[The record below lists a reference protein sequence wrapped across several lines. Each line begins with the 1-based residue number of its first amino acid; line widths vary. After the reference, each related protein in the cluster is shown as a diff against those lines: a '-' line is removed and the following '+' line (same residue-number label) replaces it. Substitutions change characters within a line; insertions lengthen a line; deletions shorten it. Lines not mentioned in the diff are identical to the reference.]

1 MKRFKAAAQRATAFV
16 LAASM
21 MSSAVLPTV
30 FAAQPLNAENSVD
43 ELGNEDLSD
52 ETDTALDETADAAD
66 HTWGEWYDGTY
77 QEGED
82 GKIQNVK
89 IRICSD
95 CGVLQLEDGTVLT
108 PSTDEKL
115 EIDDPDEPE
124 WLMPGVNLDGN
135 YDDQI
140 APCDSVGIH
149 DGKHEFDYTG
159 ATNVKVWYSRPTCT
173 QTGSALVRC
182 IKWWHVK
189 VFNPLKWEWQESSGQ
204 CDYSE
209 THTIW
214 AYGHAWGAWTTV
226 TEATCGADGL
236 KKRVCGRDGSH
247 VETEP
252 IPATGNH
259 DWGEWTTA
267 EATCTAPGKKYR
279 TCKICQK
286 EEVDDTYAANHPATG
301 HQTGG
306 VKWTEGDN
314 SEVGWV
320 VDQPHKCVDGT
331 KTRSCDD
338 CDVTETVTVPAS
350 EEHQPSD
357 WIVTLEPTCTT
368 TGTHIKKC
376 LECGAELESE
386 TMDALGHAWD
396 EGTIDQKFP
405 CVDGTITYKCTRD
418 GCDATKTE
426 TYKAVADHSYGA
438 WYDDYEYGCK
448 TQNKSHDCLLCGH
461 KETVD
466 SGNPV
471 RKHKYTNYVMS
482 TPNRWTTVKVAVNL
496 PNWAVTALKALG
508 VKFDNENKHI
518 LISDSLPTPIVRAD
532 CEYGC
537 GEYDELNAVEYPEFA
552 AQAWAAT
559 EASKSVADT
568 ATPLIQEAL
577 GETKNAVNNAQNRE
591 EAIAAL
597 DQIYLV
603 AKQKIMDQGSVN
615 VKVDLRITGTW
626 PSNYP
631 LIGGQQW
638 TVKLYEGNI
647 NVPITEDIADGA
659 LAQLKAVIEDAKNM
673 LSNSFLSEDAIK
685 VALNK
690 VVDTVAGDSG
700 LHESVRQL
708 SFYPIYNSINKRN
721 NDTWPNQATDSTQT
735 ETAQL
740 ILRLANELVEK
751 KDDPNADAWQQ
762 FLSAIY
768 DNLIDMLIEELKK
781 DPDYG
786 KYLNNALGDELLA
799 ELRVKLREELVNDS
813 TFVDTIRGVVGDAVS
828 NAANGV
834 NHGWSDQRVLT
845 QLRED
850 LLKVQE
856 PVEQEMIKL
865 SGTIGDLVED
875 SLKEKINKLL
885 PFGSLTSWIG
895 DKVGAY
901 AKDIVADEVLGETGT
916 VRNTIEMYIKYITC
930 GEHHHATRI
939 AQEANCTNDEITEDY
954 CTKCDW
960 VFGKEKT
967 KEAWGHTPELVPG
980 TDPTETEEGLTDG
993 TKCAVCGRWIEPQQV
1008 VPALQPR
1015 TDKWL
1020 VTSAVT
1026 TENIRAAGYE
1036 NQQKL
1041 DAAINAVLTKA
1052 GFDAASSTRFFAQV
1066 NSTIGILPN
1075 DRYPEEGVAGM
1086 VKQPEATRNKNCTF
1100 YAVQVLTADSH
1111 GHNAGD
1117 VVVTPLTVTKE
1128 GISLTLCTE
1137 AVVAIAWKVNE

>member
-1 MKRFKAAAQRATAFV
+1 MRFYIPFK
-16 LAASM
+16 
-21 MSSAVLPTV
+21 
-30 FAAQPLNAENSVD
+30 
-43 ELGNEDLSD
+43 G
-52 ETDTALDETADAAD
+52 
-66 HTWGEWYDGTY
+66 
-77 QEGED
+77 
-82 GKIQNVK
+82 
-89 IRICSD
+89 
-95 CGVLQLEDGTVLT
+95 
-108 PSTDEKL
+108 
-115 EIDDPDEPE
+115 
-124 WLMPGVNLDGN
+124 
-135 YDDQI
+135 
-140 APCDSVGIH
+140 
-149 DGKHEFDYTG
+149 
-159 ATNVKVWYSRPTCT
+159 
-173 QTGSALVRC
+173 
-182 IKWWHVK
+182 
-189 VFNPLKWEWQESSGQ
+189 WQESSGQ

-209 THTIW
+209 THTINMAPHTW
-214 AYGHAWGAWTTV
+214 PSDGTVEQASPCVDGWKVWRCTVCNTELKREKIDAKPHQYGDAITIKP
-226 TEATCGADGL
+226 TCEKGGKTY
-236 KKRVCGRDGSH
+236 KKCSVCGDED
-247 VETEP
+247 VLETTDP
-252 IPATGNH
+252 L
-259 DWGEWTTA
+259 
-267 EATCTAPGKKYR
+267 
-279 TCKICQK
+279 
-286 EEVDDTYAANHPATG
+286 G
-301 HQTGG
+301 HHTDG
-306 VKWTEGDN
+306 VKWTKGDN

-331 KTRSCDD
+331 KTRECDI
-338 CDVTETVTVPAS
+338 CHEKETVKVPAS

-834 NHGWSDQRVLT
+834 NHGWSDQRVLA

-930 GEHHHATRI
+930 GEHHHAKRI

>member
-43 ELGNEDLSD
+43 ALGNEDLSD

-115 EIDDPDEPE
+115 EIDDSDEPE

-209 THTIW
+209 THTINMAPHTW
-214 AYGHAWGAWTTV
+214 PSDGTVEQASPCVDGWKVWRCTVCNTELKREKIDAKPHQYGDAITIKP
-226 TEATCGADGL
+226 TCEKGGKTY
-236 KKRVCGRDGSH
+236 KKCSVCGDED
-247 VETEP
+247 VLETTDP
-252 IPATGNH
+252 L
-259 DWGEWTTA
+259 
-267 EATCTAPGKKYR
+267 
-279 TCKICQK
+279 
-286 EEVDDTYAANHPATG
+286 G
-301 HQTGG
+301 HHTDG
-306 VKWTEGDN
+306 VKWTKGDN

-331 KTRSCDD
+331 KTRECDI
-338 CDVTETVTVPAS
+338 CHEKETVKVPAT
-350 EEHQPSD
+350 EKHKPTD
-357 WIVTLEPTCTT
+357 WIVTVEPTCTT
-368 TGTHIKKC
+368 TGTRVKKC
-376 LECGAELESE
+376 TVCGNVVETETIKELGHDFQNYVDDNRPACCDQYETGTCTRCGAKDTRKTSGPIRAHKFTRYVLA
-386 TMDALGHAWD
+386 TFDGRLATRANCD
-396 EGTIDQKFP
+396 YEG
-405 CVDGTITYKCTRD
+405 CT
-418 GCDATKTE
+418 A
-426 TYKAVADHSYGA
+426 
-438 WYDDYEYGCK
+438 YDDKAISTDNY
-448 TQNKSHDCLLCGH
+448 
-461 KETVD
+461 KE
-466 SGNPV
+466 NL
-471 RKHKYTNYVMS
+471 YV
-482 TPNRWTTVKVAVNL
+482 L
-496 PNWAVTALKALG
+496 
-508 VKFDNENKHI
+508 
-518 LISDSLPTPIVRAD
+518 
-532 CEYGC
+532 
-537 GEYDELNAVEYPEFA
+537 
-552 AQAWAAT
+552 AAT
-559 EASKSVADT
+559 EASETIAKYADEVIKQAMRDAETAVA
-568 ATPLIQEAL
+568 
-577 GETKNAVNNAQNRE
+577 NASTRE
-591 EAIAAL
+591 EAIASL
-597 DQIYLV
+597 DVIV
-603 AKQKIMDQGSVN
+603 ASVRSQLLNKKVEGEVRIDLDPEHKLPDVLHGAVIFKQSYSV
-615 VKVDLRITGTW
+615 
-626 PSNYP
+626 
-631 LIGGQQW
+631 
-638 TVKLYEGNI
+638 TV
-647 NVPITEDIADGA
+647 TEDMVGS
-659 LAQLKAVIEDAKNM
+659 M
-673 LSNSFLSEDAIK
+673 LTDLQNGMNSVKEMLGSSFLSKDAIQTLIGK
-685 VALNK
+685 VA
-690 VVDTVAGDSG
+690 DTVAKSDDINYSMRQIVYPEAYYQITAAVNDGNGSYPGGDSDKAG
-700 LHESVRQL
+700 E
-708 SFYPIYNSINKRN
+708 K
-721 NDTWPNQATDSTQT
+721 ATISN
-735 ETAQL
+735 L
-740 ILRLANELVEK
+740 ILQLAGDLVK
-751 KDDPNADAWQQ
+751 KDPSAETDAVQQ

-960 VFGKEKT
+960 VFSKEKT

-993 TKCAVCGRWIEPQQV
+993 TKCSVCGRWIEPQQV